1 MLLPER
7 VARGLVVGKFCP
19 LHLGHEHLIEF
30 AATRCTQLLVIG
42 WSQPGFPGYSAERR
56 ERWLRARFP
65 QATVAVSP
73 GGATAFARIAQS
85 CPTFSWGLVEGAA
98 RYEIIVYV
106 TLKAIRKA
114 LESSTSN

>member
-19 LHLGHEHLIEF
+19 LHLGHERLIEF
-30 AATRCTQLLVIG
+30 AATRCRQLLVIG

-65 QATVAVSP
+65 QATVAVLDAS
-73 GGATAFARIAQS
+73 
-85 CPTFSWGLVEGAA
+85 
-98 RYEIIVYV
+98 
-106 TLKAIRKA
+106 
-114 LESSTSN
+114 SSTCRSGEWWEKNALTDCRLIFA